1 MVTMV
6 TGIKERGECK
16 RSGKRKINR
25 RIWDPRGQNL
35 LGVDNSD
42 ATIMMKKYIKEK
54 KTKDKKKKKKNSQSN
69 ILSITTLLRY
79 FWQ

>member
-1 MVTMV
+1 
-6 TGIKERGECK
+6 
-16 RSGKRKINR
+16 
-25 RIWDPRGQNL
+25 
-35 LGVDNSD
+35 
-42 ATIMMKKYIKEK
+42 MKKYIKEK